1 MDILEFRREP
11 VVYSRVMA
19 WKALQNSCLI
29 SDVKTPVY
37 CQGTPRDSP

>member
-1 MDILEFRREP
+1 MDFLEFQHEP

-29 SDVKTPVY
+29 SDVRTPV
-37 CQGTPRDSP
+37 